1 MRQEAAAGPRRC
13 SRIARRPTI
22 VVSLPQTHHKT
33 GPSEQGFAPPPSDFG
48 RNKIKTL
55 SFKKPLINTCPLP
68 PSNIFPTAL
77 HHSTA
82 QARVPKMQQTMPGMS
97 GLSDAAASRA
107 ATGASDAPAT
117 PAAAAAATA
126 SIVTGISND
135 DDYVSSNRSVG
146 VKKLSRHV
154 IPVEYW
160 IPSTSVWTESA
171 QLSLSRAK
179 TKLYIDIEDN
189 NSSGLNNIG
198 RRGSSRC
205 Y

>member
-1 MRQEAAAGPRRC
+1 MRQEAAAGPRSC

-22 VVSLPQTHHKT
+22 VVSLPQTHHT
-33 GPSEQGFAPPPSDFG
+33 TEPSEQGFAPPLRFWQEQ
-48 RNKIKTL
+48 NQNLIL
-55 SFKKPLINTCPLP
+55 KKAFDQYLPP
-68 PSNIFPTAL
+68 PSNRFPTAL

-135 DDYVSSNRSVG
+135 DDDYVSSNRSVG

-189 NSSGLNNIG
+189 SSSGLNNIG

>member
-1 MRQEAAAGPRRC
+1 
-13 SRIARRPTI
+13 
-22 VVSLPQTHHKT
+22 
-33 GPSEQGFAPPPSDFG
+33 
-48 RNKIKTL
+48 
-55 SFKKPLINTCPLP
+55 
-68 PSNIFPTAL
+68 
-77 HHSTA
+77 
-82 QARVPKMQQTMPGMS
+82 MQQTMPGMS
-97 GLSDAAASRA
+97 GLSDAAASSA

-117 PAAAAAATA
+117 PSAAAAATA

-189 NSSGLNNIG
+189 SSSGLNNIG
-198 RRGSSRC
+198 RRGSSSRC

>member
-1 MRQEAAAGPRRC
+1 
-13 SRIARRPTI
+13 
-22 VVSLPQTHHKT
+22 
-33 GPSEQGFAPPPSDFG
+33 
-48 RNKIKTL
+48 
-55 SFKKPLINTCPLP
+55 
-68 PSNIFPTAL
+68 
-77 HHSTA
+77 
-82 QARVPKMQQTMPGMS
+82 MQQTMPGMS

-126 SIVTGISND
+126 SIVTGISNDD

-198 RRGSSRC
+198 RRGSSSSRC